1 VTKVGG
7 KASHKEQEQ
16 EQDMPSVPQTNG
28 GALPGYSNINNT
40 FLRAPSAA
48 LRMRTVAYLAAP

>member
-1 VTKVGG
+1 VGG
-7 KASHKEQEQ
+7 KASHQEQ